1 MEELVN
7 PVKIQRMDYIWAE
20 TRRSRNLLEGSF
32 RERRQYV
39 QELGHEK
46 AGIIVVYLL

>member
-1 MEELVN
+1 MEELAN
-7 PVKIQRMDYIWAE
+7 PVKIQRMDNIWAE
-20 TRRSRNLLEGSF
+20 TCRSRNLQEGIF

-46 AGIIVVYLL
+46 VWIVVYLL